1 MWRPHRVSSRI
12 RGVTHHNSAL
22 FVRNTLST
30 REEFVERVKR
40 HYAGEVQQQIG
51 KLLGHLSVLGAPL
64 SFVTGLGS
72 SSSDLFRESA
82 RSVVRVRS
90 LMFTSCMTFTD
101 TITPHP
107 SQRAHM
113 SLDEGHRLL
122 LQLLLGQDRLR
133 QSLGQ
138 PARQCRWLR
147 RLP

>member
-1 MWRPHRVSSRI
+1 MSHHGTWCFI
-12 RGVTHHNSAL
+12 HHNSAL

-72 SSSDLFRESA
+72 STSDLFRESA

-90 LMFTSCMTFTD
+90 LMPSSGMTFTD
-101 TITPHP
+101 TTTRHP
-107 SQRAHM
+107 S
-113 SLDEGHRLL
+113 
-122 LQLLLGQDRLR
+122 
-133 QSLGQ
+133 
-138 PARQCRWLR
+138 
-147 RLP
+147 